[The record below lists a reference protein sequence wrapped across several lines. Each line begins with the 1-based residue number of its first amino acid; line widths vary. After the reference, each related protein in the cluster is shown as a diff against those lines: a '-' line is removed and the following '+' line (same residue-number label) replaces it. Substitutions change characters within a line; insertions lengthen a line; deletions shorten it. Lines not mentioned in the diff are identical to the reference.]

1 MVLIIAEKP
10 SLGRNIAGAIGGMQK
25 KNGYMEGGEYLV
37 TWVFGHLFSLADIE
51 HYAPAPAGTRGW
63 TFANLPCFP
72 KTFDYQLAGDDG
84 VKRQYALIETLCNR
98 SDVTAIVNAGDA
110 DREGEII
117 VRTCVRKALKSEKP
131 LLRLWLP
138 DQTPETIRS
147 ALAEMQPDS
156 AYDNLAAEG
165 YARTYIDWLWGVN
178 LTRYASIISG
188 RLLRVGRVIV
198 PIVKA
203 IYDRDLAIRG
213 FTPEKYYGVA
223 SRTEVGGEELLLT
236 SKEEF
241 RGADLA
247 AAEAAARAL
256 SDKYNAAVT
265 VVTDKKSKEDILPP
279 GKLYSLSTLQNV
291 LGKKCKMSM
300 KDSLDTVQGLYERG
314 FLTYPRTNSE
324 YLATAEKGK
333 VRQILAGIAK
343 LGYPV
348 AFRDSKYIFD
358 DSKIESHSA
367 LTPTYKIPKQED
379 LNAREK
385 QVYSTVFRRFVA
397 VFCDHPC
404 RVERSELRL
413 KCGEYEEF
421 VLKGTAILDAGWTKF
436 DDYTKKDKF
445 LPNLAVGDRVE
456 TAFAPQEKE
465 TTPPRHYTIE
475 TLNNYLKN
483 PFKEE
488 RAGAGSEERA
498 GNGGEEGASDEED
511 YRAIFEGLELGT
523 EATRTGIIDNARSS
537 KYIELQKDT
546 YLILPDGEY
555 LIETLTDLGIV
566 MDKYKTS
573 EMGQALK
580 KVFRGTI
587 TVEDST
593 RLAEEEIREVFSH
606 KEEALAR
613 VGDTGTEGEI
623 IGTCP
628 VCGGQVIRGARAY
641 ACEREGCTFR
651 VGLHICRRAISPDL
665 VKTLLDGGRTPIID
679 GFVSKN
685 NRRFSSALILKE
697 GKVVFD
703 MEESRDG
710 ETIPGVKC
718 PVCGKKM
725 EYGRFDY
732 RCSAKKCGF
741 RVGRTVLGCKI
752 PEDAL
757 AALAGTGITPHLDG
771 FVSKTDGTRHGGY
784 LALRGGEAKIV
795 FQDAELPIP
804 NHEEPKT
811 AAPRRKKADAAGT
824 PSGGKKRAA
833 GTAGGSDTAGGT
845 APTGDAGNAGA
856 AAPAPQPTAPTP
868 IGVCPLCGGQVVRG
882 RQNWGCMGYKNGC
895 RFRIPFVYAG
905 YALTEEDA
913 KAILTRGRTKIIR
926 LHDDRTYVLK
936 LQGGVVTHEEESL

>member
-1 MVLIIAEKP
+1 MVLVIAEKP

-25 KNGYMEGGEYLV
+25 RNGYMEGEEYLV

-51 HYAPAPAGTRGW
+51 HYSPAPTGTHGW

-72 KTFDYQLAGDDG
+72 KSFDYQLAGDDG
-84 VKRQYALIETLCNR
+84 VKRQFALIESLCNR
-98 SDVTAIVNAGDA
+98 PDVTAIVNAGDA

-117 VRTCVRKALKSEKP
+117 VRTCVQKALKSEKNI
-131 LLRLWLP
+131 LRLWLP
-138 DQTPETIRS
+138 DQTPETIRA
-147 ALAEMQPDS
+147 ALAEMKPDN

-203 IYDRDLAIRG
+203 IYDRDLAIRR
-213 FTPEKYYGVA
+213 FTPEKYYGVS
-223 SRTEVGGEELLLT
+223 SRTEVAGEELLLV

-241 RGADLA
+241 RLKNFS
-247 AAEAAARAL
+247 AAEAGALAL
-256 SDKYNAAVT
+256 SDKYNAATT

-291 LGKKCKMSM
+291 LGKKYKMSM

-333 VRQILAGIAK
+333 VRQILSGVAK

-367 LTPTYKIPKQED
+367 LTPTYKIPGQEE
-379 LNAREK
+379 LSEREK

-404 RVERSELRL
+404 RIERSELHL
-413 KCGEYEEF
+413 TCGEYEEF
-421 VLKGTAILDAGWTKF
+421 VLKGTAILDAGWTKY

-445 LPNLAVGDRVE
+445 LPNLAVGDVVT

-488 RAGAGSEERA
+488 RANA
-498 GNGGEEGASDEED
+498 GGEEGASDEED

-537 KYIELQKDT
+537 RYIELQKDT

-580 KVFRGTI
+580 KVFRGTMS
-587 TVEDST
+587 VQDST

-606 KEEALAR
+606 KDEALAR
-613 VGDTGTEGEI
+613 LGDTGTEGET

-628 VCGGQVIRGARAY
+628 VCGGLVVRGARAY
-641 ACEREGCTFR
+641 ACEREECTFR
-651 VGLHICRRAISPDL
+651 VGLHICRRAISPDA
-665 VKTLLDGGRTPIID
+665 VRSLLDRGRTSVID

-685 NRRFSSALILKE
+685 NRRFSSALILKD

-703 MEESRDG
+703 MEENRDG
-710 ETIPGVKC
+710 EVIPGVKC

-741 RVGRTVLGCKI
+741 RVGRTVLQCKI
-752 PEDAL
+752 SEEVL
-757 AALAGTGITPHLDG
+757 SVLTKTGVTPYLHG
-771 FVSKTDGTRHGGY
+771 FVSKTDGTIHGGY

-795 FQDAELPIP
+795 FQDGELPVP
-804 NHEEPKT
+804 DHEEPKSV
-811 AAPRRKKADAAGT
+811 APRRKK
-824 PSGGKKRAA
+824 
-833 GTAGGSDTAGGT
+833 TA
-845 APTGDAGNAGA
+845 N
-856 AAPAPQPTAPTP
+856 APANTKATVTPAPSVKPAQVTA
-868 IGVCPLCGGQVVRG
+868 IGTCPMCGERVVRG
-882 RQNWGCMGYKNGC
+882 RQNWGCMGYKSGC
-895 RFRIPFVYAG
+895 TFRIPFTYAG
-905 YALTEEDA
+905 YTLTEEDA
-913 KAILTRGRTKIIR
+913 KSILTRGRTGIIR
-926 LHDDRTYVLK
+926 LQDDRTYVLK
-936 LQGGVVTHEEESL
+936 LQGGAVTHEEESL

>member
-1 MVLIIAEKP
+1 MILVIAEKP

-25 KNGYMEGGEYLV
+25 RNGYMEGGEYLV

-51 HYAPAPAGTRGW
+51 HYAPAPTGSRGW

-84 VKRQYALIETLCNR
+84 VKRQYALIESLCNR
-98 SDVTAIVNAGDA
+98 QDITAIVNAGDA

-203 IYDRDLAIRG
+203 IYDRDLAIRR
-213 FTPEKYYGVA
+213 FTPETYYGVT
-223 SRTEVGGEELLLT
+223 SRTEVGGEELLLV
-236 SKEEF
+236 SREEF
-241 RGADLA
+241 RGADLD
-247 AAEAAARAL
+247 AARAGAQAL
-256 SDKYNAAVT
+256 ADRYNAATT

-291 LGKKCKMSM
+291 LGKKFKMSM

-333 VRQILAGIAK
+333 VRQILSGVAK

-367 LTPTYKIPKQED
+367 LTPTYKIPKQTD
-379 LNAREK
+379 LNEREK

-404 RVERSELRL
+404 RVERSELHL
-413 KCGEYEEF
+413 MCGEYEEF
-421 VLKGTAILDAGWTKF
+421 VLKGTAILDAGWTKY

-445 LPNLAVGDRVE
+445 LPNLAVGDVVT

-488 RAGAGSEERA
+488 RAGAAGEERA
-498 GNGGEEGASDEED
+498 MTGGEEGASDEED

-580 KVFRGTI
+580 KVFRGVM

-593 RLAEEEIREVFSH
+593 HLAEEEIREVFSH
-606 KEEALAR
+606 KDEALAR

-651 VGLHICRRAISPDL
+651 VGLHICRRAISPDI
-665 VKTLLDGGRTPIID
+665 VKTLLDGGHTPVID

-685 NRRFSSALILKE
+685 NRRFSSALILKD

-710 ETIPGVKC
+710 EAIPGVKC

-741 RVGRTVLGCKI
+741 RVGRTILGCKI
-752 PEDAL
+752 SEEAL
-757 AALAGTGITPHLDG
+757 AALTKTGVTPHLDG

-804 NHEEPKT
+804 DHEEPKT
-811 AAPRRKKADAAGT
+811 AAPRRKKA
-824 PSGGKKRAA
+824 
-833 GTAGGSDTAGGT
+833 SDTAETATGGRKKKSAGDAVGEKDAAT
-845 APTGDAGNAGA
+845 APVGQKD
-856 AAPAPQPTAPTP
+856 APTP
-868 IGVCPLCGGQVVRG
+868 TRGSAEPVSIGKCPVCGENVVRG

-895 RFRIPFVYAG
+895 TFRIPFVYAG
-905 YALTEEDA
+905 YTLTEEDA
-913 KAILTRGRTKIIR
+913 KALLERGRTKIIR
-926 LHDDRTYVLK
+926 LHDDRTYILK
-936 LQGGVVTHEEESL
+936 LQGGAVTHEEESL